1 MKNLLHYMKGKKVQA
16 VLAPLLKVFEA
27 VFELIIPIIVA
38 DIVDVGIANSDG
50 RYIITRCAVMIALGI
65 VGLAFTIVSQYFSA
79 ECASFFAFDLKKD
92 LLKHAD
98 ELSFSDIEKLGQG
111 NVVTLMT
118 NDVDRLQSG
127 VNMALRLFMRSPF
140 IVFGALIAAFCVDII
155 GASVF
160 AVALP
165 VLFAIVFSILISGT
179 ALYKKS
185 QNRLENI
192 TVLTREN
199 VTGARVIRAF
209 AKEDETVGEFR
220 SENAGYTKTQLKA
233 GRVAALMNPL
243 TYAVINTAIIMILY
257 VGGIRIDGGFMTQ
270 GQIIALYN
278 YMSQILLELI
288 KLANLTATLAKAA
301 AAGKRVSEFLAVKP
315 SQIYPEKAPVS
326 ETDEKVRFSNV
337 SISYSGAGK
346 ALDNVSFS
354 LNKGETLGVI
364 GGTGSGKSTLCSLIA
379 RFYDATEGTVSV
391 DGNDVRSYPKDAL
404 RNKIAVV
411 AQGASLFSDTI
422 ENNIVFGRKFDGEAF
437 SEAVRISQ
445 SDDILRA
452 KANGADESVMRGGS
466 NFSGGQRQ
474 RLSIARALYGRPE
487 ILVLD
492 DSFSALDNI
501 TAAKLRAEIKKLG
514 TTTVIVS
521 RSAGAVMRADKILV
535 LDGGRI
541 IGFGTHE
548 NLLASCSAY
557 REIYEMQF
565 GGV

>member
-1 MKNLLHYMKGKKVQA
+1 
-16 VLAPLLKVFEA
+16 
-27 VFELIIPIIVA
+27 
-38 DIVDVGIANSDG
+38 
-50 RYIITRCAVMIALGI
+50 
-65 VGLAFTIVSQYFSA
+65 
-79 ECASFFAFDLKKD
+79 
-92 LLKHAD
+92 
-98 ELSFSDIEKLGQG
+98 
-111 NVVTLMT
+111 
-118 NDVDRLQSG
+118 
-127 VNMALRLFMRSPF
+127 
-140 IVFGALIAAFCVDII
+140 
-155 GASVF
+155 
-160 AVALP
+160 
-165 VLFAIVFSILISGT
+165 
-179 ALYKKS
+179 
-185 QNRLENI
+185 
-192 TVLTREN
+192 
-199 VTGARVIRAF
+199 
-209 AKEDETVGEFR
+209 
-220 SENAGYTKTQLKA
+220 
-233 GRVAALMNPL
+233 
-243 TYAVINTAIIMILY
+243 
-257 VGGIRIDGGFMTQ
+257 
-270 GQIIALYN
+270 
-278 YMSQILLELI
+278 
-288 KLANLTATLAKAA
+288 
-301 AAGKRVSEFLAVKP
+301 
-315 SQIYPEKAPVS
+315 
-326 ETDEKVRFSNV
+326 
-337 SISYSGAGK
+337 
-346 ALDNVSFS
+346 